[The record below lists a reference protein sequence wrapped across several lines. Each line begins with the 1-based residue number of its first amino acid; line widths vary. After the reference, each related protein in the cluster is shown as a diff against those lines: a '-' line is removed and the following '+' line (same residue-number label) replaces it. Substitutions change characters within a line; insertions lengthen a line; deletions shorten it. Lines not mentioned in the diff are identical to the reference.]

1 MIILI
6 MFMALFF
13 AIKIVAV
20 SRAFYTPDLL
30 ELSIDILAAE
40 GLLFG
45 TLLLVGLASTR
56 IENKIIATGCRI
68 AILLVL
74 IASFLDAYLLYAF
87 QTRLSLQYL
96 YQFAAEL
103 ETTLFFMKLAMLNN
117 GIQYWVILV
126 FSLFLILV
134 YSLRKEVVNRPASV
148 LYSGI
153 AATLLVVGVAGA
165 NFGNSVAA
173 ADTMD
178 IFKSQG
184 RNRPYSPEFSRVSLQ
199 QAGQRLQCQTG
210 SGRGTGKNVIFLIL
224 ESYSH
229 YHSERLLAESSF
241 TPELD
246 RLSEKAM
253 FYENFHANGYATE
266 GGLIAMF
273 TNNIPFT
280 ATQHRKGFNF
290 GYTGHFNP
298 ERSLPKTLNDN
309 GYQTEFFTTG
319 DLGFFGKGK
328 WLKHIGF
335 DYVEGSENSFYDGWE
350 RFLFDAAADEALY
363 LRLRQRLESI
373 APETKY
379 FIAIENVSTH
389 KPFLDPVTKTES
401 ERKAFQYADREL
413 AGFYRYLEETGF
425 FENGLLFVIGDHRS
439 MTPIQRLE
447 REVYQ
452 LRAPAMTPMLIFGM
466 DKGTDNRAFQQVDV
480 MPSLID
486 YLTDDEYCTTPYQG
500 NFLADA
506 KVEPECIIHAPGLD
520 QNNVYAYCSD
530 HEITIA
536 LDGDRT
542 RIANE
547 NKPYSRRDD
556 LLGEV
561 NYQRIS
567 ISAKINFL

>member
-6 MFMALFF
+6 VFMALFF
-13 AIKIVAV
+13 AVKIVAV
-20 SRAFYTPDLL
+20 SRAYHTPDLW
-30 ELSIDILAAE
+30 ELSIDMLAAE

-45 TLLLVGLASTR
+45 ALLLVGLASTR
-56 IENKIIATGCRI
+56 IENRSIATGCRI

-103 ETTLFFMKLAMLNN
+103 ETTLFFLKLAMLNN
-117 GIQYWVILV
+117 GVQYWAILL
-126 FSLFLILV
+126 FSLFLALV
-134 YSLRKEVVNRPASV
+134 YPIRREAVNRPASIF
-148 LYSGI
+148 YSSV
-153 AATLLVVGVAGA
+153 AASLLVLGATGA

-173 ADTMD
+173 ADTMA

-184 RNRPYSPEFSRVSLQ
+184 RNQPYSPEFSRTSLKR
-199 QAGQRLQCQTG
+199 GEQRLQCHSG
-210 SGRGTGKNVIFLIL
+210 SGRGNGKNVIFLIL

-253 FYENFHANGYATE
+253 LYDNFHANGYATE

-273 TNNIPFT
+273 TGNVPFT
-280 ATQHRKGFNF
+280 ATQHKKGFNF

-298 ERSLPKTLNDN
+298 ARSLPRTLGDN
-309 GYQTEFFTTG
+309 GYRTEFFTTG

-335 DYVEGSENSFYDGWE
+335 DYVEGSENSFYDDWE

-373 APETKY
+373 APETRY

-389 KPFLDPVTKTES
+389 KPFIDPVTKTES
-401 ERKAFQYADREL
+401 ERKAFEYADREL
-413 AGFYRYLEETGF
+413 AGFYRYLEDSGF

-439 MTPIQRLE
+439 MTPVQPLE
-447 REVYQ
+447 RKAYR

-466 DKGTDNRAFQQVDV
+466 GQGTDSRAFQQVDV
-480 MPSLID
+480 MPSLIE

-500 NFLADA
+500 NFLADT
-506 KVEPECIIHAPGLD
+506 KVEPECILHAPGLD
-520 QNNVYAYCSD
+520 QNNVYAYCGD

-547 NKPYSRRDD
+547 TPPYSKRDE

-561 NYQRIS
+561 NFQRIS
-567 ISAKINFL
+567 ISEKINFL